1 MNESELT
8 DEVSKITRTEKSI
21 SKEIDFINVPLR
33 IDVDDN
39 CGLPGPTEAWLN

>member
-8 DEVSKITRTEKSI
+8 DEVSKITRTEEKI
-21 SKEIDFINVPLR
+21 SQEMDFINVYLR

-39 CGLPGPTEAWLN
+39 CGLPRPIEA